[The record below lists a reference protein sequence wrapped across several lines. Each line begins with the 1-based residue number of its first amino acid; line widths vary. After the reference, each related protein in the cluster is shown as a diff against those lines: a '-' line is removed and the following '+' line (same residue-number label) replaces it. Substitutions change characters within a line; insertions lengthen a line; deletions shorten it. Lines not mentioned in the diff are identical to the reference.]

1 MAKKKKKATVKS
13 KGKVKAKSKAKAK
26 TKKAAKKVVKKATKK
41 AVKKVAK
48 KAVKKAPKK
57 AKKTTPKKS
66 PAVKKT
72 PTPKVTET
80 PKAPEAPL
88 PTIGS
93 DVPPVVVENDAGEK
107 VNLQDYAQ
115 KAKHFVLYFYPKD
128 DTPGCTKEACDFRD
142 NLSTLTEHGAIV
154 AGISPD
160 GSDSHKNFVNKYD
173 INFTL
178 LSDQDHKLS
187 EKMGVWKLKN
197 FMGNS
202 YMGVERSTFLFTEG
216 KLSKVWSPVKVEGHV
231 SEILETIKE

>member
-1 MAKKKKKATVKS
+1 MAKKKKKAA
-13 KGKVKAKSKAKAK
+13 AKSKAKK
-26 TKKAAKKVVKKATKK
+26 VTKKAAKKVVKKATKK

-48 KAVKKAPKK
+48 KAVKKTKKVVKKAPKK

-66 PAVKKT
+66 PAVKKA
-72 PTPKVTET
+72 PTPKVTEK

-142 NLSTLTEHGAIV
+142 NLSTLTEHGAVV

-187 EKMGVWKLKN
+187 EQMGVWKLKN